1 MAYAAGQSMNGQA
14 QPTFGFT
21 RAHEWPVHAHTFSHL
36 ANHTTYNR
44 FNKAVAVR
52 ITKNVG
58 TMTCFWV
65 FCLLA
70 ILGLPAA
77 LVEAGVLPPSIGVI
91 GSLGFIVVVQWVAG
105 SFLQLVLLPSL
116 MVGQNLQNAAADA
129 RAAKTLEHAEDI
141 YEHVVTII
149 DLLDMHTQKGLG
161 DVHGYLEALRADLEA
176 AGTCRR
182 PLAPPAPPG

>member
-1 MAYAAGQSMNGQA
+1 MAYAAGQSMNGQR
-14 QPTFGFT
+14 QPTFGYT

-36 ANHTTYNR
+36 ADFTWYNR
-44 FNKAVAVR
+44 FNKAVAVQ
-52 ITKNVG
+52 ITRNVG

-70 ILGLPAA
+70 VLGLPAA
-77 LVEAGVLPPSIGVI
+77 LVEAGVVPASIGVI
-91 GSLGFIVVVQWVAG
+91 GSLGFIVMVQWVAG

-161 DVHGYLEALRADLEA
+161 DVHAYLAALRADLEA
-176 AGTCRR
+176 SGTCRPTR
-182 PLAPPAPPG
+182 PPA